1 MLIDGLLLAID
12 HVAIAVKDLPAS
24 VAAYQRL
31 LGARVVHEEVVE
43 DQGVREVLL
52 QAGESFI
59 QLLHPLGPETTV
71 ARFLAKKGEGLH
83 HVGYRVKSV
92 EAAIEA
98 ARAAGMRLIDEKPRK
113 GSRGTRIAFVHP
125 SALGGTL
132 IELVE
137 EGTESHG

>member
-1 MLIDGLLLAID
+1 MSAEALLQAID
-12 HVAIAVKDLPAS
+12 HVAIAVKNLSAS
-24 VAAYQRL
+24 VAAYQKL
-31 LGARVVHEEVVE
+31 LGAEVVHEEVVE

-52 QAGESFI
+52 KAGGSFI

-71 ARFLAKKGEGLH
+71 GKFLAKRGEGLH
-83 HVGYRVKSV
+83 HVGYRVRSV
-92 EAAIEA
+92 EQAIA
-98 ARAAGMRLIDEKPRK
+98 QAKAAGMRLIDEAPRR

-137 EGTESHG
+137 EGTHG